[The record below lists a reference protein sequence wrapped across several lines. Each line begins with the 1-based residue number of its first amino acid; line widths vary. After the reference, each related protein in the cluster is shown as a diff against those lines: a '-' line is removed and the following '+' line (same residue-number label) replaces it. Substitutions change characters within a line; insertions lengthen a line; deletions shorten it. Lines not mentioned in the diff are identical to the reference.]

1 MVKIFFLFF
10 KSIINLKF
18 IRPDGRK
25 YIGGWFNGKQHGK
38 GTFIAANGQKKQGE
52 WKNGVRER
60 WIIFN
65 NDPEMD
71 DIENKFMRFTVKN
84 SVKYSDI
91 QGGSRNT
98 VNSTTVTGLDERTD

>member
-1 MVKIFFLFF
+1 MKTI
-10 KSIINLKF
+10 KF
-18 IRPDGRK
+18 RPDGRK

-84 SVKYSDI
+84 SVKYSET
-91 QGGSRNT
+91 QGGRNT
-98 VNSTTVTGLDERTD
+98 VNSTTVTALDERTD

>member
-1 MVKIFFLFF
+1 
-10 KSIINLKF
+10 
-18 IRPDGRK
+18 
-25 YIGGWFNGKQHGK
+25 
-38 GTFIAANGQKKQGE
+38 
-52 WKNGVRER
+52 
-60 WIIFN
+60 
-65 NDPEMD
+65 MD